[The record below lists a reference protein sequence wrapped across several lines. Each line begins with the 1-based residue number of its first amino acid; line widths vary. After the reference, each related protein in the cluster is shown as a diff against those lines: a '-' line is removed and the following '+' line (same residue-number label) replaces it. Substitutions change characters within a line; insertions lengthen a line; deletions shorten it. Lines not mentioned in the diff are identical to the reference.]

1 MISKKRVLNLSVRE
15 VDDLNVVENVHMN
28 TILVKIED
36 PNRVSQMFSIK
47 NLKGK
52 IKFPAE
58 LGILSP
64 F

>member
-1 MISKKRVLNLSVRE
+1 MSVRE